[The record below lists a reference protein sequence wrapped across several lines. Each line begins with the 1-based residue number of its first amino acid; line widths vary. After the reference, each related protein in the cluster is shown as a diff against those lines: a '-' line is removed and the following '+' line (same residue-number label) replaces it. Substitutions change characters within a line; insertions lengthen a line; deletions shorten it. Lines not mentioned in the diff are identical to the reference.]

1 MTQSRNITNNNV
13 GKINILKALRKRELH
28 YKFNKRQIFIP
39 LIPLLATNLEYTQQR
54 NRIIG
59 RPLIKQESD
68 C

>member
-28 YKFNKRQIFIP
+28 YKFKRGQI
-39 LIPLLATNLEYTQQR
+39 LIPLDPSSANNPEYTQQR
-54 NRIIG
+54 NRFIG